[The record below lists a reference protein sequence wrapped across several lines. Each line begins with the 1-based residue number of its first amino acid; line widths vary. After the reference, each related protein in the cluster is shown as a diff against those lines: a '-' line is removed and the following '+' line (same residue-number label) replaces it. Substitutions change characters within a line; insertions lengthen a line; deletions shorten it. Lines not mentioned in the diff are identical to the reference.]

1 MSAKKQF
8 QFILMNLR
16 NNIGVMSFALLV
28 ALFVFPILFFGQ
40 LVEPT
45 LHVTPIP
52 TLKEFFKGLQLKSV
66 AMYFFAII
74 PALTLFS
81 YLFKRTGTDF
91 FHSLAIKRSK
101 LLFLNFVSGCLIFL
115 IPLAIGYV
123 VLAVRCIPVMQQVQI
138 DHFFVM
144 LFLSFIFTSAMLV
157 LVFTMFTFCAT
168 YAGNIISTFVVF
180 LTVFALPLVSL
191 LSSKML
197 LHRFVF
203 GYVPLKEG
211 IDFACVDNN
220 LTAQEV
226 LVATFIVLILSAMLY
241 MFTNRS
247 YQKRKSEE
255 AAKMLSKDWMKN
267 VFLFSTLFI
276 ATTFTLFIVDGPTY
290 LAAIVVAMV
299 TLVVATAIV
308 EEGFKPVFKIK
319 SFVKFATF
327 LAFMCAILLVL
338 WSSEMGNTEVPASSD
353 VMAVTVGDVY
363 GDLNVSYSPATEER
377 LLTDPATIEAVT
389 QMHEWIV
396 TESAYPVGSGSD
408 FENKIE
414 ITYYMKNGDV
424 LMYTYN
430 LDDIPSSVM
439 SGFVNTQENKENMFF
454 FLEEGYTLDGIMF
467 DDYSGT
473 LASTTA
479 NVNQEEI
486 IEVFNDPNVLRGL
499 AEAIQ
504 KDVMNDSEMTVRCD
518 DPAYYKNPELA
529 PEEVIGVIRLFGSNN
544 AGERF
549 SMEFVIKDSYVNTIE
564 YVDQTLQA
572 NLGYGLETFQ

>member
-1 MSAKKQF
+1 MNAKKQF

-16 NNIGVMSFALLV
+16 NNIGVMSFALLI
-28 ALFVFPILFFGQ
+28 ALFVFPILFFDRM
-40 LVEPT
+40 VEPT

-66 AMYFFAII
+66 VMYFFAII

-101 LLFLNFVSGCLIFL
+101 LLFLNFVSGCLLFL

-144 LFLSFIFTSAMLV
+144 LFLSFIFTVAMLV

-203 GYVPLKEG
+203 GYVPIKES

-226 LVATFIVLILSAMLY
+226 LTATFIVLILSAILY
-241 MFTNRS
+241 MLTNRS
-247 YQKRKSEE
+247 YQNRKSEE
-255 AAKMLSKDWMKN
+255 AAKMLSNAWMKN
-267 VFLFSTLFI
+267 LFLFNALFI

-290 LAAIVVAMV
+290 LAAIVVAIV

-308 EEGFKPVFKIK
+308 EEGFKQVFKIK
-319 SFVKFATF
+319 SFVKFASF

-377 LLTDPATIEAVT
+377 LLMDPATIEAVT
-389 QMHEWIV
+389 QMHEGVV

-414 ITYYMKNGDV
+414 ITYYMKNGDT

-439 SGFVNTQENKENMFF
+439 SDFVNTQENKENMFF
-454 FLEEGYTLDGIMF
+454 FLEKGYTLDGIMF
-467 DDYSGT
+467 DDYSET

-479 NVNQEEI
+479 NINQEEI
-486 IEVFNDPNVLRGL
+486 IEVFNDPKVLSGL

-504 KDVMNDSEMTVRCD
+504 KDVMNDPEMTVRCD
-518 DPAYYKNPELA
+518 DPAYYKNPELV
-529 PEEVIGVIRLFGSNN
+529 PEEVIGVIHFFGSNV

-564 YVDQTLQA
+564 YVDQTLQS
-572 NLGYGLETFQ
+572 NLGYGLEMFQ